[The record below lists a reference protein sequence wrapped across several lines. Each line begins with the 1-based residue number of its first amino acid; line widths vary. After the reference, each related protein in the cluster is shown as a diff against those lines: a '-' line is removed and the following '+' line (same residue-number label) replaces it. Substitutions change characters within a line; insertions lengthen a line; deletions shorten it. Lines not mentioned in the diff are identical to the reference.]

1 MNIDINISKV
11 TATDITELVQLVN
24 SAYRG
29 ESSKK
34 GWTTEADLL
43 EGVRTDPNILLD
55 QINQVDQTLLKAID
69 SSQKI
74 LGCVS
79 LLKKNK

>member
-69 SSQKI
+69 SSQ
-74 LGCVS
+74 
-79 LLKKNK
+79 